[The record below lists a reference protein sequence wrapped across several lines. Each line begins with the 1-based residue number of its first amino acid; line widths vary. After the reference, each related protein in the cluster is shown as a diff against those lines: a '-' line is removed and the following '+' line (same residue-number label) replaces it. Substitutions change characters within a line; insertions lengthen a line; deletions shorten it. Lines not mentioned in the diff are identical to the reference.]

1 MLTIAEAKCGV
12 TKHGIWCK
20 GFPNSSGQTKMA
32 LGYIGTE
39 LLAVND
45 FEHEMI
51 HSSKFFE

>member
-20 GFPNSSGQTKMA
+20 GLPNSLGWPKMA
-32 LGYIGTE
+32 LGYIETE

-51 HSSKFFE
+51 HSS